1 MDKFLQILIDALAVG
16 SLYGLIALGYTMVY
30 GVLQFINFSHASI
43 VMIGA
48 WSGLFFLNKTGWTQP
63 ASPLTAACVMMLVSI
78 TICVT
83 LGLLI
88 EFLCYRPLRSAP
100 RINALITAIGIS
112 IFLERLTQ
120 FKFLFGT
127 EPTSIPRLIPD
138 LKLLTYGE
146 VSLRLI
152 DVIVIL
158 GSFAAMFLVDR
169 FVHRTKTGLA
179 MRAIAHDAKTA
190 SLMGVASNRIIAVTF
205 ILGSGLAAM
214 AGQLYVTRTLSINQ
228 PAHPTWTLLGL
239 KAFVAAVIGGI
250 GNIRGAMVG
259 GLLIAGL
266 ELFGAGYLTPQLRD
280 VYVFGVL
287 IIVLLVRPSGLFNK
301 PVVEKV

>member
-16 SLYGLIALGYTMVY
+16 TLYGLIALGYTMVY

-48 WSGLFFLNKTGWTQP
+48 WTGLFFLNKTGWSEP
-63 ASPLTAACVMMLVSI
+63 SSPIFAACVIMLVSI
-78 TICVT
+78 CVCVT

-88 EFLCYRPLRSAP
+88 EFLCYRPLRNAP

-112 IFLERLTQ
+112 IFLERLSQ

-127 EPTSIPRLIPD
+127 EPTSVPRLIPD
-138 LKLLTYGE
+138 IKVFTIGD

-152 DVIVIL
+152 DLIVIL
-158 GSFAAMFLVDR
+158 GSLVLMVLVDR
-169 FVHRTKTGLA
+169 FVHKTKTGLA
-179 MRAIAHDAKTA
+179 MRAIAHDTKTA
-190 SLMGVASNRIIAVTF
+190 SLMGVSPNKVIAITF
-205 ILGSGLAAM
+205 ILGSGLAAI
-214 AGQLYVTRTLSINQ
+214 AGQFYVMRTLSINQ

-259 GLLIAGL
+259 GLLIAML
-266 ELFGAGYLTPQLRD
+266 EIFGAGYLTPQLRD
-280 VYVFGVL
+280 VYVFVVL

-301 PVVEKV
+301 PVIEKV